1 MRKLRLIAGM
11 ASLATLAAIWSL
23 TAVAESACG
32 ASACAHEARDKW
44 PGRDHRG
51 SGPGA
56 TSVEPGTLALRD
68 DHDGDDQK
76 GSGPGAT
83 SVEPGTL
90 ALRDDH
96 DGDDQKGSG
105 PAATSVPEPG
115 TLALLALALG
125 GLGVYTVC
133 RRKKVTA

>member
-23 TAVAESACG
+23 TAVAGSACG
-32 ASACAHEARDKW
+32 ASACAHEARDEW
-44 PGRDHRG
+44 PGRDH
-51 SGPGA
+51 
-56 TSVEPGTLALRD
+56 
-68 DHDGDDQK
+68 K

-96 DGDDQKGSG
+96 DSDDQKGSG
-105 PAATSVPEPG
+105 PGATSVPEPG